1 MIFDFWISSNPL
13 FNMVKKLYLLPLFF
27 AILTLSSCSIYEE
40 VEMLGVEGYSF
51 QKMEG
56 NQSQASIVFRINNPN
71 FYSIKLKKS
80 SFEVFLDDKKLG
92 DAVMAEEVVVL
103 NKTEDDYTLKLLLND
118 KDLRQAAMPLLAK
131 ALFKKNIKLTVKGKA
146 KCKVFGVLGK
156 KIDINESKTLN
167 LNELLNKIEL

>member
-1 MIFDFWISSNPL
+1 MR
-13 FNMVKKLYLLPLFF
+13 KKLYFLPLFF

-56 NQSQASIVFRINNPN
+56 NQSQVSIVFKINNPN

-92 DAVMAEEVVVL
+92 DAVMTDEVVVL
-103 NKTEDDYTLKLLLND
+103 KKTEDDYTLKLLLND

-131 ALFKKNIKLTVKGKA
+131 ALFKKNIKLTVNGKA

-156 KIDINESKTLN
+156 KIDINESKTFN

>member
-1 MIFDFWISSNPL
+1 MIKN
-13 FNMVKKLYLLPLFF
+13 LYYLP
-27 AILTLSSCSIYEE
+27 ILILILSISSCSIYEE

-51 QKMEG
+51 QKMED
-56 NQSQASIVFRINNPN
+56 NQSQASIVFNINNPN

-92 DAVMAEEVVVL
+92 DVVMADEVVIL
-103 NKTEDDYTLKLLLND
+103 KKTEGDYTLNLLLND
-118 KDLRQAAMPLLAK
+118 KDLRNAAMPLLAK
-131 ALFKKNIKLTVKGKA
+131 ALFKKNIKLIVKGKA

-167 LNELLNKIEL
+167 LSELLNKIEL

>member
-1 MIFDFWISSNPL
+1 MIKN
-13 FNMVKKLYLLPLFF
+13 LYYLP
-27 AILTLSSCSIYEE
+27 ILILILSISSCSIYEE

-51 QKMEG
+51 QKMED
-56 NQSQASIVFRINNPN
+56 NQSQASIVFNINNPN

-92 DAVMAEEVVVL
+92 DAVMADEVVIL
-103 NKTEDDYTLKLLLND
+103 KKTEGDYTLNLLLND
-118 KDLRQAAMPLLAK
+118 KDLRNAAMPLLAK

-167 LNELLNKIEL
+167 LSELLNKIEL

>member
-1 MIFDFWISSNPL
+1 MIKN
-13 FNMVKKLYLLPLFF
+13 LYYLP
-27 AILTLSSCSIYEE
+27 ILILILSISSCSIYEE

-51 QKMEG
+51 QKMED
-56 NQSQASIVFRINNPN
+56 NQSQASIVFNINNPN

-92 DAVMAEEVVVL
+92 DAVMADEVVIL
-103 NKTEDDYTLKLLLND
+103 KKTEGDYTLNLLLND
-118 KDLRQAAMPLLAK
+118 KDLRNAAMPLLAK

-156 KIDINESKTLN
+156 KMDINESKTLN
-167 LNELLNKIEL
+167 LSELLNKIEL

>member
-1 MIFDFWISSNPL
+1 MIKN
-13 FNMVKKLYLLPLFF
+13 LYYLP
-27 AILTLSSCSIYEE
+27 ILILILSFSSCSIYEE

-51 QKMEG
+51 QKMED
-56 NQSQASIVFRINNPN
+56 NQSQASIVFNINNPN

-92 DAVMAEEVVVL
+92 DAVMADEVVIL
-103 NKTEDDYTLKLLLND
+103 KKTEGDYTLNLLLND
-118 KDLRQAAMPLLAK
+118 KDLRNAAMPLLAK
-131 ALFKKNIKLTVKGKA
+131 ALFKKNIKLIVKGKA

-167 LNELLNKIEL
+167 LSELLNKIEL

>member
-1 MIFDFWISSNPL
+1 MIKN
-13 FNMVKKLYLLPLFF
+13 LYYLP
-27 AILTLSSCSIYEE
+27 ILILILSFSSCSIYEE

-51 QKMEG
+51 QKMED
-56 NQSQASIVFRINNPN
+56 NQSQASIVFKINNPN

-92 DAVMAEEVVVL
+92 DAVMADEVVIL
-103 NKTEDDYTLKLLLND
+103 KKTEGDYTLNLLLND
-118 KDLRQAAMPLLAK
+118 KDLRNAAMPLLAK

-167 LNELLNKIEL
+167 LSELLNKIEL

>member
-1 MIFDFWISSNPL
+1 MIKN
-13 FNMVKKLYLLPLFF
+13 LYYLP
-27 AILTLSSCSIYEE
+27 ILILILSFSSCSIYEE

-51 QKMEG
+51 QKMED
-56 NQSQASIVFRINNPN
+56 NQSQASIVFKINNPN

-92 DAVMAEEVVVL
+92 DAVMADEVVIL
-103 NKTEDDYTLKLLLND
+103 KKTEGDYTLNLLLND
-118 KDLRQAAMPLLAK
+118 KDLRNAAMPLLAK
-131 ALFKKNIKLTVKGKA
+131 ALFKKNIKLIVKGKA

-167 LNELLNKIEL
+167 LSELLNKIEL

>member
-1 MIFDFWISSNPL
+1 MIKN
-13 FNMVKKLYLLPLFF
+13 LYYLP
-27 AILTLSSCSIYEE
+27 ILILILSISSCSIYEE

-51 QKMEG
+51 QKMED
-56 NQSQASIVFRINNPN
+56 NQSQASIVFKINNPN

-92 DAVMAEEVVVL
+92 DVVMADEVVIL
-103 NKTEDDYTLKLLLND
+103 KKTEGDYTLNLLLND
-118 KDLRQAAMPLLAK
+118 KDLRNAAMPLLAK
-131 ALFKKNIKLTVKGKA
+131 ALFKKNIKLIVKGKA

-167 LNELLNKIEL
+167 LSELLNKIEL

>member
-1 MIFDFWISSNPL
+1 MIKN
-13 FNMVKKLYLLPLFF
+13 LYYLP
-27 AILTLSSCSIYEE
+27 ILILILSISSCSIYEE

-51 QKMEG
+51 QKMED
-56 NQSQASIVFRINNPN
+56 NQSQASIVFKINNPN

-92 DAVMAEEVVVL
+92 DAVMADEVVIL
-103 NKTEDDYTLKLLLND
+103 KKTEGDYTLNLLLND
-118 KDLRQAAMPLLAK
+118 KDLRNAAMPLLAK

-156 KIDINESKTLN
+156 KMDINESKTLN
-167 LNELLNKIEL
+167 LSELLNKIEL